1 MALTVKTEELREV
14 ARDLLQ
20 RKESLNNIYNNS
32 VKRVMEDSKE
42 AINISGL
49 EFNEFNLEFQ
59 KAFTELGNRMENL
72 ANALQNQILP
82 KYDDLSSSIKS
93 AFNNEFASQ
102 MQNLLNQ
109 IRG

>member
-14 ARDLLQ
+14 ARELLQ

-82 KYDDLSSSIKS
+82 RYDNLSVSIRN
-93 AFNNEFASQ
+93 AFNNDFASQ
-102 MQNLLNQ
+102 MQGILDSLK
-109 IRG
+109 